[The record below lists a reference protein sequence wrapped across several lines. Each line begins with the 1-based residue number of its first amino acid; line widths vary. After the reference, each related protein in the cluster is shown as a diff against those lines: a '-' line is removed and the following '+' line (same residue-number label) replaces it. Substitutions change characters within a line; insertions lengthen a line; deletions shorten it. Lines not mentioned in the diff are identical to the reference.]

1 MVRGGLTMSDTHLI
15 ITIITTIIG
24 SGGITGAIVAVL
36 SARKY
41 KAEAKLLEQQAESA
55 RKEAEHKMNEYI
67 ASQLKEL
74 AETHKKESEELR
86 RQNKELSDRVNVLT
100 AKLNLL
106 MNWIV
111 GDNNRYVTWLETKV
125 HSYDPEVI
133 FPPYK
138 PAPGMNEDDCNF
150 IGTTE

>member
-1 MVRGGLTMSDTHLI
+1 MNNTQLI
-15 ITIITTIIG
+15 VTIIAAILG
-24 SGGITGAIVAVL
+24 SGGITGAIVAIL

-41 KAEAKLLEQQAESA
+41 KAEARLLEQQAETA
-55 RKEAEHKMNEYI
+55 RQESEHKMNEYI

-100 AKLNLL
+100 ARLNLL

-111 GDNNRYVTWLETKV
+111 GDNNRYVTWLESKV

-138 PAPGMNEDDCNF
+138 PAPGINDDECDSV
-150 IGTTE
+150 GVTE